1 MFKINKMTDYA
12 IVCISFLSRTTNKYV
27 NAQTISSS
35 TGLSLFTVQK
45 ILKIIASKSDLLL
58 TMRGSSGG
66 YKLSK
71 TVNEISIAQ
80 IVEMLD
86 GPIKITSCV
95 EGTNEICDCSAL
107 CLLEGNWNNV
117 NKAIIKTLE
126 GFSLADIINSNDIL
140 RINNKKTVNNFG

>member
-1 MFKINKMTDYA
+1 MTDYA
-12 IVCISFLSRTTNKYV
+12 IVCISFLSRTRNKYV

-71 TVNEISIAQ
+71 AVNKISIAQ

-86 GPIKITSCV
+86 GPIKIISCV

-107 CLLEGNWNNV
+107 WLLEGNWIIV

-140 RINNKKTVNNFG
+140 RINHKKTVNNFG

>member
-12 IVCISFLSRTTNKYV
+12 IVCISFLSRTRNKYV
-27 NAQTISSS
+27 NAQTISFSS
-35 TGLSLFTVQK
+35 GLSLFTVQK

-71 TVNEISIAQ
+71 AVNNISIAQ

-107 CLLEGNWNNV
+107 CLL
-117 NKAIIKTLE
+117 
-126 GFSLADIINSNDIL
+126 
-140 RINNKKTVNNFG
+140 